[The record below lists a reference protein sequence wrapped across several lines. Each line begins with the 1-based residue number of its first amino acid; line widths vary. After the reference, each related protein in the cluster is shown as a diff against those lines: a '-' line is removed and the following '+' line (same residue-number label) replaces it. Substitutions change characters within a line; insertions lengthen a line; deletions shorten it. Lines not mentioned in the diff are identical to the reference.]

1 VARGGPPARL
11 GAKRTGIGRVGEP
24 TGTTELAR
32 LRAEN
37 AWRDRLTAL
46 RRRVYARGPRLT
58 VELVLRLSQLLH
70 ADDLLEQLAT
80 RFVMFDPAFLR
91 DCVGHEFL
99 PSPIRLISQVGDQ

>member
-1 VARGGPPARL
+1 MARGGPPARL
-11 GAKRTGIGRVGEP
+11 GAKRTDIGRVGEP
-24 TGTTELAR
+24 TGTELAR

>member
-1 VARGGPPARL
+1 MARGGPPARL

-58 VELVLRLSQLLH
+58 VELVLRLSQLLN
-70 ADDLLEQLAT
+70 AGLEQLAT

-99 PSPIRLISQVGDQ
+99 PSPIRLISQGGDQ

>member
-24 TGTTELAR
+24 SGTTELAR

-46 RRRVYARGPRLT
+46 QRRVYAHGARLS
-58 VELVLRLSQLLH
+58 VELVLRLSELPN

-80 RFVMFDPAFLR
+80 RFVIFDPAFLR
-91 DCVGHEFL
+91 DYVGHEFP
-99 PSPIRLISQVGDQ
+99 PSPIRLISQGG